1 VIECGHEDSQ
11 PSDQRSAKPK
21 LGILTQHLDRH
32 PSPVVPRD
40 LDARQDPGEEQID
53 EVKGEH
59 LADCFKGRIS

>member
-1 VIECGHEDSQ
+1 VIECVHEHAQ

-40 LDARQDPGEEQID
+40 LDAHPDPGEAQFD
-53 EVKGEH
+53 EVKREH
-59 LADCFKGRIS
+59 LGDCFKGRIS

>member
-1 VIECGHEDSQ
+1 VIECGYEHAQ

-40 LDARQDPGEEQID
+40 HDARQAPGEEQID
-53 EVKGEH
+53 KVKREH
-59 LADCFKGRIS
+59 LAGCFKGRIS